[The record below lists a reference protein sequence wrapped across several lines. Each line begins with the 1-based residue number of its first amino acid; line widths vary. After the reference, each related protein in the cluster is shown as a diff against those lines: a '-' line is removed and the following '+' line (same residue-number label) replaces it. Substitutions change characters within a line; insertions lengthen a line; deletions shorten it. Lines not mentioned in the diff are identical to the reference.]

1 MATTIA
7 LGEDLEIPFVG
18 SLSEFR
24 QWALSEDFPERGR
37 IDYLTGRIEVDM
49 TPEDYYTHGTLKVEV
64 IGVLRNIVKSGDLGD
79 LQSDRTRV
87 SCPEADLSV
96 EPDLVFLSHE
106 AFDSGRVSL
115 TAKAS
120 GEADRYVEV
129 VGSPDLVVEI
139 VSDHS
144 VKKDTVRLFE
154 AYWKAGVTEYWLMD
168 ARGDELAFQINWR
181 GGTGFE
187 PAPSDVD
194 GFQQSAVFQHW
205 FRLERRRGR
214 RGGWAFDLERKGE

>member
-1 MATTIA
+1 V
-7 LGEDLEIPFVG
+7 LGDV
-18 SLSEFR
+18 
-24 QWALSEDFPERGR
+24 
-37 IDYLTGRIEVDM
+37 
-49 TPEDYYTHGTLKVEV
+49 
-64 IGVLRNIVKSGDLGD
+64 VKAGDLGD

-87 SCPEADLSV
+87 SNPEADLSV

-139 VSDHS
+139 VSDRS
-144 VKKDTVRLFE
+144 VKKDTVRLLE
-154 AYWKAGVTEYWLMD
+154 AYWRADVPEYWLMD
-168 ARGDELAFQINWR
+168 ARGEEVLFRIYQHGAAGYELTPCDE
-181 GGTGFE
+181 E
-187 PAPSDVD
+187 